1 MKEKKIYRAG
11 IYLRLSREDGGIG
24 ESNSIQSQR
33 ELALSFVDGHSD
45 IQVYGFY
52 VDDGYSGVSFERPG
66 FGQMMRDVE
75 TGLVDCVI
83 VKDLSRLGRDYI
95 EAGRLI
101 QKTFPAL
108 CVRFIAITDHYDS
121 LTAGYNEFSLVL
133 PVKNFVND
141 SYCRDISCKVRSHQT
156 AKRERGEFTGAFPVY
171 GYRKDPGRK
180 GRLVPDA
187 YAAQVVRDIFA
198 WRLEG
203 ISAAAIARRLN
214 EFGILS
220 PMEYKRIQGESYC
233 TCFGGNGMARWSA
246 SAVMRILT
254 NEIYTGTMVQGK
266 GEKINYKLSVRR
278 KKSRE
283 EWIRVEHT
291 HEPLVS
297 EEDFGKAH
305 RLLETKSRAC
315 RGKEAAH
322 LFSGLLFC
330 GDCQSPMIRKRNMN
344 KKGEK
349 IFFICAAKNEGRGC
363 SRHSISEEELKE
375 KVRSVLRERENCPS
389 ERKEKIRKGS
399 GEEEALKFRN
409 LQNEIQRLHRE
420 AQRYLNLKKRLGE
433 DRKRGILSEEDFKA
447 FGEIYERKYR
457 GINEAARRQEEYQ
470 RRRAAEEQKDL
481 EGEADRNPD
490 HEFLSRDQLLSHVNR
505 VYVYENKCVR
515 IWFREEGV

>member
-220 PMEYKRIQGESYC
+220 PME
-233 TCFGGNGMARWSA
+233 
-246 SAVMRILT
+246 
-254 NEIYTGTMVQGK
+254 
-266 GEKINYKLSVRR
+266 
-278 KKSRE
+278 
-283 EWIRVEHT
+283 
-291 HEPLVS
+291 
-297 EEDFGKAH
+297 
-305 RLLETKSRAC
+305 
-315 RGKEAAH
+315 
-322 LFSGLLFC
+322 
-330 GDCQSPMIRKRNMN
+330 
-344 KKGEK
+344 
-349 IFFICAAKNEGRGC
+349 
-363 SRHSISEEELKE
+363 
-375 KVRSVLRERENCPS
+375 
-389 ERKEKIRKGS
+389 
-399 GEEEALKFRN
+399 
-409 LQNEIQRLHRE
+409 
-420 AQRYLNLKKRLGE
+420 
-433 DRKRGILSEEDFKA
+433 
-447 FGEIYERKYR
+447 
-457 GINEAARRQEEYQ
+457 
-470 RRRAAEEQKDL
+470 
-481 EGEADRNPD
+481 
-490 HEFLSRDQLLSHVNR
+490 
-505 VYVYENKCVR
+505 
-515 IWFREEGV
+515 